1 MLDCLAGTTTVTL
14 LKYLTLEVTAVSFS
28 VSSLKTEETYVLITL
43 LLNEH
48 LSKIDV
54 IEIEAAVYFP
64 NV

>member
-1 MLDCLAGTTTVTL
+1 MTL